1 MDRSLEEAKLI
12 EFCEDLELGAAVNWQ
27 DLPASLHLVWTPE
40 ATLFGPGEG
49 EQKEGRAVLTV
60 SGGQVV
66 CRFEHFEI
74 GAVQLGKICK
84 LFLKAYMRHLE
95 DFYICNT
102 GRE

>member
-1 MDRSLEEAKLI
+1 M
-12 EFCEDLELGAAVNWQ
+12 
-27 DLPASLHLVWTPE
+27 
-40 ATLFGPGEG
+40 
-49 EQKEGRAVLTV
+49 LTA

-102 GRE
+102 GRD

>member
-12 EFCEDLELGAAVNWQ
+12 EFCEDLELGAAVNWI
-27 DLPASLHLVWTPE
+27 DMPASLHLVQNAEP
-40 ATLFGPGEG
+40 TLFGPGED
-49 EQKEGRAVLTV
+49 EQKEGRAILRI

-66 CRFEHFEI
+66 CRFENIEI

-84 LFLKAYMRHLE
+84 LFLKAYMRYLE